1 MGLPQYAPFDKIII
15 TAAAPFIPE
24 RLIEQLK
31 PGGIFV
37 LPLGD
42 DENPNQ
48 QIMTRIKKELDGTLI
63 IEEFENCSFVPML
76 SGRQK

>member
-1 MGLPQYAPFDKIII
+1 
-15 TAAAPFIPE
+15 
-24 RLIEQLK
+24 
-31 PGGIFV
+31 

-42 DENPNQ
+42 DENASQ
-48 QIMTRIKKELDGTLI
+48 QIMTRIKKELDGTLT

>member
-1 MGLPQYAPFDKIII
+1 MPQYAPFDKIII

-24 RLIEQLK
+24 KLVAQLK
-31 PGGIFV
+31 PGGLFV

-42 DENPNQ
+42 DENASQ
-48 QIMTRIKKELDGTLI
+48 QIMTRIKKELDGTLT